1 MSLSGP
7 GGPRSDEVASLI
19 DECDGATDMIR
30 RILFVL
36 LALAALASP
45 ARAKDELVV
54 GMTQSPGT
62 WNPLISSMLAKSL
75 ISNMTARPVTAWN
88 AESKL
93 VCMTCVELPTVENG
107 KARVVD
113 LPDGKKGM
121 EIDIELR
128 DLKWGDGTPVTAKD
142 VAFTLEVGK
151 HPLSGVA
158 SSEGYRRIIKFD
170 AKDDRR
176 FTMTID
182 RVTFDYNSIGL
193 QLLPAHIEKPIFDA
207 NPAEYRNKTAF
218 DTNSTNPGL
227 YFGPFR
233 IVEVVPGNRVV
244 LEQNPTWTGEKPH
257 FKRIVV
263 KIIENTAALEANL
276 LSGNVDYVLGELGLS
291 LDQVLAFEKR
301 HKDKYDFIYK
311 PALIYE
317 HIDTMLDN
325 KMLEDLRVRQ
335 AVLMAID
342 RKAISEKLFE
352 GKQPVADG
360 PISQLDPMFTPD
372 TRHYPYDAAQARKL
386 LDESGFKDIKSGVR
400 HNAKGE
406 RLSIEITTTAGNRVR
421 ELVAQV
427 IQSQLRQVGVDLRIK
442 AEPPRIFSE
451 GLNRRQFTGLAMYA
465 WVQSP
470 EGVPRSTLHSKEIPS
485 AENAWSGQNY
495 PGYRSPAMDAALD
508 AAERELDPAK
518 RKKIFADIQ
527 RIHADDLPVLPLF
540 FRVDPFVIPK
550 QLKGVVPTGHLNS
563 STLWI
568 EQWRWE
574 N

>member
-1 MSLSGP
+1 MMRRFLSI
-7 GGPRSDEVASLI
+7 VFAL
-19 DECDGATDMIR
+19 C
-30 RILFVL
+30 
-36 LALAALASP
+36 ALAGP
-45 ARAKDELVV
+45 VHAKDELVI

-75 ISNMTARPVTAWN
+75 ISNMTTRPLTAW
-88 AESKL
+88 SPDWKL
-93 VCMTCVELPTVENG
+93 ICMTCTELPTIENG
-107 KARVVD
+107 KARVID
-113 LPDGKKGM
+113 LADDGKGGGKKGM

-142 VAFTLEVGK
+142 VAFTLEVGR

-158 SSEGYRRIIKFD
+158 SSEAYRRIIKFD
-170 AKDDRR
+170 AKDDRH

-182 RVTFDYNSIGL
+182 RVTFDYNSMAL
-193 QLLPAHIEKPIFDA
+193 LLLPAHIEKPIFEA

-218 DTNSTNPGL
+218 DTDSTNPAL
-227 YFGPFR
+227 FFGPFR
-233 IVEVVPGNRVV
+233 IVEIVPGSRIV

-263 KIIENTAALEANL
+263 KIIENTAALEANF
-276 LSGNVDYVLGELGLS
+276 LSGNVDYVMGELGLS
-291 LDQVLAFEKR
+291 LDQALAFEKR

-325 KMLEDLRVRQ
+325 KLLEDRRVRQ
-335 AVLMAID
+335 AILMALD

-360 PISQLDPMFTPD
+360 PISQLDPMFTPN
-372 TRHYPYDAAQARKL
+372 TRHYPYDPAQARKL
-386 LDESGFKDIKSGVR
+386 LDEAGFADIKNGVR

-406 RLSIEITTTAGNRVR
+406 RLSLELTTTAGNRVR

-427 IQSQLRQVGVDLRIK
+427 IQSQLKQVGIDIRIK
-442 AEPPRIFSE
+442 AEPPRVFSE
-451 GLNRRQFTGLAMYA
+451 ALNRRQFTGLAMYA

-470 EGVPRSTLHSKEIPS
+470 EGVPRTILHSKEIPS

-495 PGYRSPAMDAALD
+495 PGYRNPAMDAALD
-508 AAERELDPAK
+508 AAERELDFDK
-518 RKKIFADIQ
+518 RRGLFADIQ

-550 QLKGVVPTGHLNS
+550 PLKGVVPTGTLNS

>member
-1 MSLSGP
+1 
-7 GGPRSDEVASLI
+7 
-19 DECDGATDMIR
+19 MIR
-30 RILFVL
+30 RFFASL
-36 LALAALASP
+36 LAFTAFAVTP
-45 ARAKDELVV
+45 AHAKDELVV
-54 GMTQSPGT
+54 AMTQMPGT
-62 WNPLISSMLAKSL
+62 WNPVISSMLAKSL
-75 ISNMTARPVTAWN
+75 IANMTARPLTAYDADW
-88 AESKL
+88 KL
-93 VCMTCVELPTVENG
+93 VCLACTELPTVENG

-121 EIDIELR
+121 EIDFELR
-128 DLKWGDGTPVTAKD
+128 DLRWGDGVPVTTKD
-142 VAFTLEVGK
+142 VAFTLEVGR

-158 SSEGYRRIIKFD
+158 SAEGYKRVLKLD
-170 AKDDRR
+170 VKDDRR

-182 RVTFDYNSIGL
+182 RVTFDYNSSGL
-193 QLLPAHIEKPIFDA
+193 QLLPAHIEKPIFEA

-218 DTNSTNPGL
+218 DTQSTNPGL
-227 YFGPFR
+227 GFGPYR
-233 IVEVVPGNRVV
+233 ITEIVAGSRIT

-276 LSGNVDYVLGELGLS
+276 LSGGVDYVLGELGLS

-301 HKDKYDFIYK
+301 HKDKYNFIYK

-317 HIDTMLDN
+317 HIDTMLDS
-325 KMLEDLRVRQ
+325 KLLEDRRVRQ
-335 AVLMAID
+335 AILSAID

-360 PISQLDPMFTPD
+360 PISQLDPMFTPN
-372 TRHYPYDAAQARKL
+372 TRHYAYDPAAARKL
-386 LDESGFKDIKSGVR
+386 LDEAGFSDIRNGVR

-406 RLSIEITTTAGNRVR
+406 RMSLELSTSAGNRVR

-442 AEPPRIFSE
+442 AEPMRVFSE
-451 GLNRRQFTGLAMYA
+451 VLNRRQFTGLAMYA

-470 EGVPRSTLHSKEIPS
+470 QGVPRSTLHSKEIPS

-495 PGYRSPAMDAALD
+495 PGYRNPAMDAALD

-518 RKKIFADIQ
+518 RRALFADIQ
-527 RIHADDLPVLPLF
+527 RIHAEDLPVLPLF

-550 QLKGVVPTGHLNS
+550 QLKGVVPTGHINS

>member
-1 MSLSGP
+1 MS
-7 GGPRSDEVASLI
+7 
-19 DECDGATDMIR
+19 CDGAADMIR

-36 LALAALASP
+36 LALTALAAT
-45 ARAKDELVV
+45 ARAKDELVI

-93 VCMTCVELPTVENG
+93 VCMTCTELPTVENG
-107 KARVVD
+107 KARVID
-113 LPDGKKGM
+113 LPDGKKNM
-121 EIDIELR
+121 EIDVELR
-128 DLKWGDGTPVTAKD
+128 DLRWGDGTPVTAKD
-142 VAFTLEVGK
+142 VAFTLEVGR

-193 QLLPAHIEKPIFDA
+193 QLLPAHIEKPIFEA

-227 YFGPFR
+227 FFGPFR
-233 IVEVVPGNRVV
+233 IVEVTPGSRIV

-301 HKDKYDFIYK
+301 HKDKYNFIYK

-325 KMLEDLRVRQ
+325 KLLEDLRVRQ
-335 AVLMAID
+335 AILMAID

-386 LDESGFKDIKSGVR
+386 LDEAGFKDIRSGVR

-406 RLSIEITTTAGNRVR
+406 RLSIEIATSAGNRVR

-442 AEPPRIFSE
+442 AEPMRVFSE
-451 GLNRRQFTGLAMYA
+451 ALNRRQFTGLAMYA

-470 EGVPRSTLHSKEIPS
+470 QGVPRSTLHAKEIPS

-495 PGYRSPAMDAALD
+495 PGYRNPAMDAALD
-508 AAERELDPAK
+508 AAERELDATK
-518 RKKIFADIQ
+518 RRALFADIQ
-527 RIHADDLPVLPLF
+527 RIHAEDLPVLPLF

-550 QLKGVVPTGHLNS
+550 QLKGVTPTGHLNS

>member
-1 MSLSGP
+1 
-7 GGPRSDEVASLI
+7 
-19 DECDGATDMIR
+19 
-30 RILFVL
+30 
-36 LALAALASP
+36 
-45 ARAKDELVV
+45 
-54 GMTQSPGT
+54 MT
-62 WNPLISSMLAKSL
+62 
-75 ISNMTARPVTAWN
+75 V
-88 AESKL
+88 
-93 VCMTCVELPTVENG
+93 
-107 KARVVD
+107 
-113 LPDGKKGM
+113 
-121 EIDIELR
+121 
-128 DLKWGDGTPVTAKD
+128 
-142 VAFTLEVGK
+142 
-151 HPLSGVA
+151 
-158 SSEGYRRIIKFD
+158 
-170 AKDDRR
+170 
-176 FTMTID
+176 D
-182 RVTFDYNSIGL
+182 RVTFDYNRMGL
-193 QLLPAHIEKPIFDA
+193 SLLPAHIEKPIFEA

-227 YFGPFR
+227 FFGPFR
-233 IVEVVPGNRVV
+233 IVEIVPGNRIV

-325 KMLEDLRVRQ
+325 KLLEDRRVRQ
-335 AVLMAID
+335 AILSAID

-352 GKQPVADG
+352 GKNPIADG
-360 PISQLDPMFTPD
+360 PISPLDPMFTPN
-372 TRHYPYDAAQARKL
+372 TRHYAYDPAAARKL
-386 LDESGFKDIKSGVR
+386 LDEAGFSDIKNGVR

-406 RLSIEITTTAGNRVR
+406 RLSLEITTTAGNRVR
-421 ELVAQV
+421 ELVTQV
-427 IQSQLRQVGVDLRIK
+427 IQSQLRQVGIELRIK
-442 AEPPRIFSE
+442 AEPMRVFSE
-451 GLNRRQFTGLAMYA
+451 ALNRRQFPALAMYA

-470 EGVPRSTLHSKEIPS
+470 EGVPRSLLYSTEIPT

-495 PGYRSPAMDAALD
+495 PGYRNPAMDAALD
-508 AAERELDPAK
+508 GAERELNFEK
-518 RKKIFADIQ
+518 RRALFADIQ
-527 RIHADDLPVLPLF
+527 RIHAEDLPVLPMF

-574 N
+574 NQVARQARARRQLRAPGAARGAPSRGHPAGGAASGDLHGHDVGARTALRSLYRQCAEAQRRHP

>member
-1 MSLSGP
+1 
-7 GGPRSDEVASLI
+7 
-19 DECDGATDMIR
+19 MIR

-36 LALAALASP
+36 LALTALAAT
-45 ARAKDELVV
+45 ARAKDELVI

-93 VCMTCVELPTVENG
+93 VCMTCTELPTVENG
-107 KARVVD
+107 KARVID
-113 LPDGKKGM
+113 LPDGKKNM
-121 EIDIELR
+121 EIDVELR
-128 DLKWGDGTPVTAKD
+128 DLRWGDGTPVTAKD
-142 VAFTLEVGK
+142 VAFTLEVGR

-193 QLLPAHIEKPIFDA
+193 QLLPAHIEKPIFEA

-227 YFGPFR
+227 FFGPFR
-233 IVEVVPGNRVV
+233 IVEVTPGSRIV

-301 HKDKYDFIYK
+301 HKDKYNFIYK

-325 KMLEDLRVRQ
+325 KLLEDLRVRQ
-335 AVLMAID
+335 AILMAID

-386 LDESGFKDIKSGVR
+386 LDEAGFKDIRSGVR

-406 RLSIEITTTAGNRVR
+406 RLSIEIATSAGNRVR

-442 AEPPRIFSE
+442 AEPMRVFSE
-451 GLNRRQFTGLAMYA
+451 ALNRRQFTGLAMYA

-470 EGVPRSTLHSKEIPS
+470 QGVPRSTLHAKEIPS

-495 PGYRSPAMDAALD
+495 PGYRNPAMDAALD
-508 AAERELDPAK
+508 AAERELDATK
-518 RKKIFADIQ
+518 RRALFADIQ
-527 RIHADDLPVLPLF
+527 RIHAEDLPVLPLF

-550 QLKGVVPTGHLNS
+550 QLKGVTPTGHLNS

>member
-1 MSLSGP
+1 
-7 GGPRSDEVASLI
+7 
-19 DECDGATDMIR
+19 MIR
-30 RILFVL
+30 RVLFLILAL
-36 LALAALASP
+36 SALAAP
-45 ARAKDELVV
+45 ARAKDELVLA
-54 GMTQSPGT
+54 MTQTPGT
-62 WNPLISSMLAKSL
+62 WNPLINAMLAKSL
-75 ISNMTARPVTAWN
+75 ISNMTARPLTAWN
-88 AESKL
+88 ADWKL
-93 VCMTCVELPTVENG
+93 VCLVCTELPTIENG
-107 KARVVD
+107 KARVID
-113 LPDGKKGM
+113 LPGGKKGM
-121 EIDIELR
+121 EVDIEMR
-128 DLKWGDGTPVTAKD
+128 DFSWGDGVPVTAKD

-158 SSEGYRRIIKFD
+158 SSEGYKRILKLD
-170 AKDDRR
+170 AKDDRH

-182 RVTFDYNSIGL
+182 RVTFDYNSIAL
-193 QLLPAHIEKPIFDA
+193 SLVPAHIEKPIFDA

-218 DTNSTNPGL
+218 DTAPTNPGL
-227 YFGPFR
+227 AFGPYR
-233 IVEVVPGNRVV
+233 IVEVVPGSRVT
-244 LEQNPTWTGEKPH
+244 LEQNSSWTGEKPH

-317 HIDTMLDN
+317 HIDTLLDN
-325 KMLEDLRVRQ
+325 PLLADRRVRQ
-335 AVLMAID
+335 AILMAID
-342 RKAISEKLFE
+342 RKAISDKLFE
-352 GKQPVADG
+352 GKQPIADG
-360 PISQLDPMFTPD
+360 PVSPLDPMYSPGVRRYAFDP
-372 TRHYPYDAAQARKL
+372 AAARKL
-386 LDESGFKDIKSGVR
+386 LDEAGFTDVKNGVR

-406 RLSIEITTTAGNRVR
+406 RFSIEITTTAGNRVR

-427 IQSQLRQVGVDLRIK
+427 IQSQLRQVGIEVRIK

-451 GLNRRQFTGLAMYA
+451 ALNRRQFTGLAMYA
-465 WVQSP
+465 WVQQP
-470 EGVPRSTLHSKEIPS
+470 EGVPRSILHSEEIPS
-485 AENAWSGQNY
+485 AQNGWSGQNY
-495 PGYRSPAMDAALD
+495 PGYRNPGMDKALD
-508 AAERELDPAK
+508 AAERELDAGK
-518 RKKIFADIQ
+518 RRALFADIQ

-550 QLKGVVPTGHLNS
+550 PLKGVVPTGHLNS